1 MLVSLFLQEMGSH
14 LHMGSKVGKGK
25 QSPEFTR
32 CLDESEAAAEGTE
45 RKEAETSTND
55 GDGKATKTPEN
66 IRQKSRT
73 AENKE
78 VNRMDVIAIFY

>member
-32 CLDESEAAAEGTE
+32 CLEESEAAAEGTE
-45 RKEAETSTND
+45 R
-55 GDGKATKTPEN
+55 GK
-66 IRQKSRT
+66 RQKP
-73 AENKE
+73 A
-78 VNRMDVIAIFY
+78 RMMGMEKPPKHQKT